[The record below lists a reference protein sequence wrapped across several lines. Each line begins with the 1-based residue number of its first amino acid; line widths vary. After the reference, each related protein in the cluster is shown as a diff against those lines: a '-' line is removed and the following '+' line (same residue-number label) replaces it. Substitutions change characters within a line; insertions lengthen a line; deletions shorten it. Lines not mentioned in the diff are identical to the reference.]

1 MAIRKWPQKPAE
13 QGKRWCVLCPLAGGS
28 GMFGPGLNSQKIHQD
43 RENEIINIQN
53 NQ

>member
-1 MAIRKWPQKPAE
+1 MTIRKWPQKRDE
-13 QGKRWCVLCPLAGGS
+13 QSKWWCVLRPLAGGS
-28 GMFGPGLNSQKIHQD
+28 GVFEPGSNSQKIHQD